1 MFSSGGSEDE
11 RGRKGWILIGAYPP
25 PLCPAATQLA
35 YREIFVKRSDSYPC
49 FHGEIP
55 LAGN

>member
-25 PLCPAATQLA
+25 PLCPAAMQLA
-35 YREIFVKRSDSYPC
+35 YQEIFVK
-49 FHGEIP
+49 
-55 LAGN
+55 